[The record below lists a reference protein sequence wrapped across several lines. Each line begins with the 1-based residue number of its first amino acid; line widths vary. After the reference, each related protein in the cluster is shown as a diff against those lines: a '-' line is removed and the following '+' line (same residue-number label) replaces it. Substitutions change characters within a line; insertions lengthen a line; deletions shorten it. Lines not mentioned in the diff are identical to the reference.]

1 MLLYVQNTKNS
12 TITHTL
18 EFINQFS
25 KVAKLQVTKLTPIS
39 QLHFYTLSMN
49 SLKRK
54 SKYNSIYNSIKKE

>member
-25 KVAKLQVTKLTPIS
+25 KVAKLQVTKLTQIS